1 LAWKVQHSPLR
12 FTGPKERPMSVA
24 TFRDWPA
31 PLLFAA
37 RLVSFA
43 VICGVLYWAQ
53 AVLIPLALAGL
64 VTFLLSPLVS
74 RLDRLGVPRVAGVL
88 LATGLVT
95 GVIFGVGYVV
105 AGQLGNLAA
114 ELPTH
119 RQNIRAKIRDLRDFT
134 RGGAIESVQET
145 IEDISAEVE
154 GGEERPAPDRGRE
167 EQPLRVAIEPE
178 RRIFGDTTYIGPVLE
193 AAATAGLTMLLSIFM
208 LINREDLRNRLVSL
222 AGRSSLVVTTKAF
235 ADAGQRISRYLLM
248 QFVINATM
256 GVSVGIGLYL
266 IGVPYAALWGLAAG
280 VLRYVPYVGPWVAAV
295 MPITISIVTAP
306 GWEQVAIVV
315 ALFVALELF
324 SNNVMEPWLYGQSV
338 GLSSIAVIVAAIF
351 WTWLWGPVGLVIA
364 TPITA
369 VLVVLSRYIPELGI
383 FDRLLSERPALQ
395 RHLWLYQ
402 RLLARDD
409 EEAEDII
416 ERHHAEHSLLAACEL
431 ILGALLALK
440 RDLAAGRIAIEDGE
454 FVVDALSEAIDDLP
468 PDEAADRPP
477 PQGPPVRLIGVP
489 ARDRRDEVALELV
502 KALLRGEHAT
512 FEILSSD
519 MLIGET
525 IEAVERQR
533 PAAVIIPSLPPAGL
547 SASRHM
553 CKRLKSRLPELRML
567 VARLHGAATP
577 ERSGKLLELAGCDR
591 VAGSLE
597 ELRDSLRQIVRNAQL
612 AEKAPAQHAAAL
624 AAEVAAAR

>member
-1 LAWKVQHSPLR
+1 
-12 FTGPKERPMSVA
+12 
-24 TFRDWPA
+24 
-31 PLLFAA
+31 
-37 RLVSFA
+37 
-43 VICGVLYWAQ
+43 
-53 AVLIPLALAGL
+53 
-64 VTFLLSPLVS
+64 
-74 RLDRLGVPRVAGVL
+74 
-88 LATGLVT
+88 
-95 GVIFGVGYVV
+95 
-105 AGQLGNLAA
+105 
-114 ELPTH
+114 
-119 RQNIRAKIRDLRDFT
+119 
-134 RGGAIESVQET
+134 
-145 IEDISAEVE
+145 
-154 GGEERPAPDRGRE
+154 
-167 EQPLRVAIEPE
+167 
-178 RRIFGDTTYIGPVLE
+178 
-193 AAATAGLTMLLSIFM
+193 
-208 LINREDLRNRLVSL
+208 
-222 AGRSSLVVTTKAF
+222 
-235 ADAGQRISRYLLM
+235 
-248 QFVINATM
+248 
-256 GVSVGIGLYL
+256 
-266 IGVPYAALWGLAAG
+266 
-280 VLRYVPYVGPWVAAV
+280 
-295 MPITISIVTAP
+295 
-306 GWEQVAIVV
+306 
-315 ALFVALELF
+315 
-324 SNNVMEPWLYGQSV
+324 MEPWLYGQSV